1 MVKAPSSP
9 ASKMLL
15 TAGDATRPAQSLVH
29 EASAS
34 MRILIN
40 NGGVQIRGP
49 YIDGP
54 ITGVFNIKN
63 DYVLRLSRLL
73 RRLTIAA
80 LTAGDATWLVQSLVH
95 EASAS
100 MRILINNGGVQIRG
114 PYIDGPITGAF
125 DRIAS
130 VRRRSFCRGF
140 DKAVM
145 GVGTQ
150 YGIGFRPRG
159 GVFPMWKGT
168 YRLQCQTIA
177 VRGDLGMGVDCGG
190 VGLQRVVRV
199 EGMQEWC
206 ARREWRRVR
215 GREGHRRERAII
227 SMDGQTGSR
236 GMDGRVAVKEGQG
249 GGRSLVAEV
258 YRDGLLPA

>member
-1 MVKAPSSP
+1 MA
-9 ASKMLL
+9 AL

-40 NGGVQIRGP
+40 NGDVQIRGP
-49 YIDGP
+49 CIDGP

-80 LTAGDATWLVQSLVH
+80 LTAGDVTWLVQSLVH

-100 MRILINNGGVQIRG
+100 MRILTNNGDVQTRG
-114 PYIDGPITGAF
+114 PYADGPIMVSSHFDYWKGAF

-130 VRRRSFCRGF
+130 ARRRSFCRGF